1 MISLCC
7 KVTKFPFSY
16 SYKILSYT
24 TFSGLH
30 WKPDCGLSRTRDSG
44 HAGPCSA
51 VTSCRC
57 SGWFS
62 HGERLLFR
70 RQNFCF
76 HLHLDGT
83 TWHLLHSHS
92 WRNSH
97 PAKRAMT
104 EVSLLLIP
112 RCPHSNFATKT
123 ECFRLSDTWQCFCT
137 ELHNGWEKFTTAQ
150 HLLNCYHINIFKLV
164 SVSILYFFHA
174 VIKLSVEI
182 LKKKNPLTFLDV
194 YAILLKQI

>member
-7 KVTKFPFSY
+7 KMTKFPFSY

-30 WKPDCGLSRTRDSG
+30 WKPDWGLSRTRDSG

-92 WRNSH
+92 WRDSH
-97 PAKRAMT
+97 PARGLWQRYPFCWFPDAHIRIPQQKPNVFASQT
-104 EVSLLLIP
+104 PGSVS
-112 RCPHSNFATKT
+112 A
-123 ECFRLSDTWQCFCT
+123 LSCIMVERNSQQ
-137 ELHNGWEKFTTAQ
+137 LNISTTAQ
-150 HLLNCYHINIFKLV
+150 HLLNCYLI
-164 SVSILYFFHA
+164 
-174 VIKLSVEI
+174 
-182 LKKKNPLTFLDV
+182 
-194 YAILLKQI
+194 